1 MPNAGG
7 TKVCS
12 RCGEEKLITAFHFLN
27 GKTTTDDEDR
37 RRRSDC
43 KICHS
48 QTMVEYR
55 RRRVASEGEPYLEQ
69 ERDRTHSYV
78 VAPTADV
85 RRAVERAR
93 HKALKTL
100 KARHPNEYQ
109 ELESEFRRT
118 EGVL

>member
-1 MPNAGG
+1 MPTAGG
-7 TKVCS
+7 TKVCT

-27 GKTTTDDEDR
+27 SKSTSDGDDR

-48 QTMVEYR
+48 KTMVEYR
-55 RRRVASEGEPYLEQ
+55 RRRVANEGEPYLET
-69 ERDRTHSYV
+69 ERDRIHSYI

-93 HKALKTL
+93 HAALKTL
-100 KARHPNEYQ
+100 KARHPNEYS
-109 ELESEFRRT
+109 ELEAEFRQR
-118 EGVL
+118 EGVS